1 MIDKDQIRRARQA
14 NLVSY
19 LTKKGYKLKPE
30 PGKGENYRLI
40 GHQGLII
47 QGNHFFQFGGDK
59 KGNAIDFLM
68 QIEGMTFSQAVED
81 LLGYTY
87 TAIPENVKSVQSKH
101 RKDFALPAAAA
112 NNKRIINYLKNRGI
126 PEQMSKV
133 LIPNGLIYQDQ
144 RGNCV
149 FPCYDTSGRARGAFL
164 RGTTNVRWVG
174 VANGSDVSYPW
185 VLKLQE
191 GEDSIT
197 VVESP
202 IDAMSF
208 LVMYPHTRGY
218 IIALGGLRE
227 KSINRFLTEHPEVSK
242 LLLATD
248 NDQAGRD
255 FAIEQYRKCVQYEV
269 EILHPPAGKDWN
281 DFLFHSVLL
290 NSRSP

>member
-1 MIDKDQIRRARQA
+1 MIDQDQIRRARQT
-14 NLVSY
+14 NLVQY
-19 LTKKGYKLKPE
+19 LMSKGYSLRRE
-30 PGKGENYRLI
+30 PGKGENFRLV
-40 GHQGLII
+40 GYQGLIV
-47 QGNHFFQFGGDK
+47 QKNHFFRFGGRE
-59 KGNAIDFLM
+59 KGNAIDFLV
-68 QIEGMTFSQAVED
+68 QIEGMTFPQAVEE
-81 LLGYTY
+81 LLGYA
-87 TAIPENVKSVQSKH
+87 AIPEVKSVQEQ
-101 RKDFALPAAAA
+101 RKSFELPAAAA

-126 PEQMSKV
+126 PEQMIKV
-133 LIPNGLIYQDQ
+133 LIPSGLIYQDQ

-208 LVMYPHTRGY
+208 LVKYPHTRGY

-281 DFLFHSVLL
+281 DFLLSAPLFIT
-290 NSRSP
+290 